1 MKSKEYIL
9 VNICHDDEFVLQNI
23 SKSGN
28 LDLYLNSKEYDKSS
42 YEFEYATI
50 ILIFEANLEDDI
62 KEMIH
67 KSFRKQLV
75 GK

>member
-9 VNICHDDEFVLQNI
+9 TNICHDDELVFQNI

-42 YEFEYATI
+42 YEFEYASI

-62 KEMIH
+62 KEMIN
-67 KSFRKQLV
+67 KSFLKQLV
-75 GK
+75 G